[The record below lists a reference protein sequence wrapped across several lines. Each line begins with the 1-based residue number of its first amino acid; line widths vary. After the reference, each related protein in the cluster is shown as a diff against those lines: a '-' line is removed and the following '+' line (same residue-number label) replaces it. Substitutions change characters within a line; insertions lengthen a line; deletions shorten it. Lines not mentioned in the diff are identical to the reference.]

1 MFAYWIPACAGMT
14 TGTRFVS
21 LYIVMQS
28 NTNKTGFR
36 QRSGVT
42 VFLTGLFLFLPL
54 SLGAQSGVPVK
65 ASRLA
70 DIAIYP
76 GKFAPATVVSLNN
89 TAVSTQVGAR
99 IDEIS
104 ARVADI
110 VEPGSILAR
119 LDCRDFELA
128 RKQVE
133 AKIASLKARIEL
145 AQRRLTRTETLV
157 DKQTVSE
164 ELLDEREADL
174 AVLRADYQG
183 ASAQLD
189 VSRLDIS
196 RCTIVSPFKA
206 VITARTG
213 SVGEFAQTGTK
224 LFEIVDI
231 EQLEISAQV
240 PATDIGQVETVKDL
254 YFEDSTGRYDVELRA
269 LAPTVNTQTRN
280 REARLLFSNKMA
292 LPGAA
297 GKLAWQ
303 DHRPHISA
311 RLLVRRQDSLGVFII
326 ARGTARFHAL
336 PGAQQGRAAPT
347 TLPMDTQ
354 VVTEGQFGL
363 QDGGAIEVIR

>member
-1 MFAYWIPACAGMT
+1 
-14 TGTRFVS
+14 
-21 LYIVMQS
+21 MQK
-28 NTNKTGFR
+28 NANKSGYR
-36 QRSGVT
+36 QRVGVST
-42 VFLTGLFLFLPL
+42 LLSGLFLIVPL
-54 SLGAQSGVPVK
+54 SLGAQSSIPVK

-104 ARVADI
+104 VQVADI
-110 VEPGSILAR
+110 AEPGSILAR

-174 AVLRADYQG
+174 AVLQADYQG
-183 ASAQLD
+183 TLSQLD
-189 VSRLDIS
+189 KSRLDIS
-196 RCTIVSPFKA
+196 RCMIVSPYKA

-213 SVGEFAQTGTK
+213 SVGEFAQKGTK

-231 EQLEISAQV
+231 GQLEISAQV
-240 PATDIGQVETVKDL
+240 PATDIEQVITVKDL

-280 REARLLFSNKMA
+280 REARLLFTDAAA

-297 GKLAWQ
+297 GKLIWQ
-303 DHRPHISA
+303 DNRPHISA
-311 RLLVRRQDSLGVFII
+311 RLLVRRQDSLGVFIVDK
-326 ARGTARFHAL
+326 GKARFHAL
-336 PGAQQGRAAPT
+336 PGANQGRAAPT
-347 TLPMDTQ
+347 ALPADTR
-354 VVTEGQFGL
+354 VVTEGQYGL
-363 QDGGAIEVIR
+363 QDGEAVKVIR

>member
-1 MFAYWIPACAGMT
+1 MVKPSVREPAAG
-14 TGTRFVS
+14 
-21 LYIVMQS
+21 
-28 NTNKTGFR
+28 NPTN
-36 QRSGVT
+36 S
-42 VFLTGLFLFLPL
+42 LFLKTILSGLLFVFPL
-54 SLGAQSGVPVK
+54 VSGAQNAVAVK
-65 ASRLA
+65 TARIK

-104 ARVADI
+104 VRVADI

-183 ASAQLD
+183 ALSQLD
-189 VSRLDIS
+189 KSKLDIS

-213 SVGEFAQTGTK
+213 SVGEFAQKGTE
-224 LFEIVDI
+224 LFDIVDI
-231 EQLEISAQV
+231 GQLEVSAQV
-240 PATDIGQVETVKDL
+240 PATDIGQVVAVKDL

-280 REARLLFSNKMA
+280 RETRLLFGSTAA

-297 GKLAWQ
+297 GKLVWQ
-303 DHRPHISA
+303 DNRPHISA
-311 RLLVRRQDSLGVFII
+311 RILVRRHDSLGVFIVDK
-326 ARGTARFHAL
+326 GKARFHAL

-347 TLPMDTQ
+347 ALPPDTS
-354 VVTEGQFGL
+354 VVTEGQYGL
-363 QDGGAIEVIR
+363 QDGEAVKVIR

>member
-1 MFAYWIPACAGMT
+1 
-14 TGTRFVS
+14 
-21 LYIVMQS
+21 MQK
-28 NTNKTGFR
+28 NANKSGYR
-36 QRSGVT
+36 QRVGVST
-42 VFLTGLFLFLPL
+42 LLSGLFLIVPL
-54 SLGAQSGVPVK
+54 SLGAQSSIPVK
-65 ASRLA
+65 AMRLA

-104 ARVADI
+104 VRVADI
-110 VEPGSILAR
+110 AEPGSILAR

-174 AVLRADYQG
+174 AVLQADYQG
-183 ASAQLD
+183 TLSQLD
-189 VSRLDIS
+189 KSRLDIS
-196 RCTIVSPFKA
+196 RCMIVSPYKA

-213 SVGEFAQTGTK
+213 SVGEFAQKGTK

-231 EQLEISAQV
+231 GQLEISAQV
-240 PATDIGQVETVKDL
+240 PATDIEQVITVKDL

-280 REARLLFSNKMA
+280 REARLLFTDAAA

-297 GKLAWQ
+297 GKLIWQ
-303 DHRPHISA
+303 DNRPHISA
-311 RLLVRRQDSLGVFII
+311 RLLVRRQDSLGVFIVDK
-326 ARGTARFHAL
+326 GKARFHAL
-336 PGAQQGRAAPT
+336 PGANQGRAAPT
-347 TLPMDTQ
+347 ALPADTR
-354 VVTEGQFGL
+354 VVTEGQYGL
-363 QDGGAIEVIR
+363 QDGEAVKVIR

>member
-1 MFAYWIPACAGMT
+1 M
-14 TGTRFVS
+14 
-21 LYIVMQS
+21 
-28 NTNKTGFR
+28 
-36 QRSGVT
+36 T
-42 VFLTGLFLFLPL
+42 VFLAGLLLVWPL
-54 SLGAQSGVPVK
+54 SPGAQGSIPVK
-65 ASRLA
+65 TARLA
-70 DIAIYP
+70 DIAVYP
-76 GKFAPATVVSLNN
+76 GKHAPATVVSLNN

-104 ARVADI
+104 IRVADV
-110 VEPGSILAR
+110 VEPGSVLAR

-133 AKIASLKARIEL
+133 AEIASLRARIEL
-145 AQRRLTRTETLV
+145 AQRRLARTETLV
-157 DKQTVSE
+157 EKQTVSE
-164 ELLDEREADL
+164 ELLDQREADL

-213 SVGEFAQTGTK
+213 SVGEFAQKGTK

-240 PATDIGQVETVKDL
+240 PATDIGQVVTVKDL

-280 REARLLFSNKMA
+280 REARLLFSNKAA

-303 DHRPHISA
+303 DNRPHISA
-311 RLLVRRQDSLGVFII
+311 RLLVRRQDSLGVFIV
-326 ARGTARFHAL
+326 AGGTARFHAL
-336 PGAQQGRAAPT
+336 PGAQQGRATPT
-347 TLPMDTQ
+347 ALPPHTS
-354 VVTEGQFGL
+354 VVTEGQYGL
-363 QDGGAIEVIR
+363 QDGEAVKVIR